1 VSVVK
6 YVHVQIKILKNV
18 NDLQFSF
25 SNIKEVLV
33 KKIFKEKEK
42 RNQGNMRFLMF
53 RKKGKK
59 RIQ

>member
-1 VSVVK
+1 MSVVK
-6 YVHVQIKILKNV
+6 YVHVQIKILKNF

-33 KKIFKEKEK
+33 KNFFKEKEK

-53 RKKGKK
+53 RKK
-59 RIQ
+59 R